1 MIPFTCPHCGKFM
14 EVADQ
19 YAGQTGPC
27 ASCGKT
33 VTIPGA
39 AIPSTF
45 APNAYGPPPSKSGGG
60 MGTVAI
66 VLTVCCVGLFLCG
79 GVLIA
84 LLLPAVQAARE
95 AARRTQSM
103 NNLKQIVLAMH
114 NYHDVY
120 KEFPPAVVKDAN
132 GQPLYS
138 GRVLLLPFMEQQALF
153 SQWQQDKAWNSPEN
167 QGLSNLMIPVFH
179 DPSSQA
185 APGMTDYVFVTGPG
199 SVFNGQGPVKLQD
212 ITDGTSNTLVFI
224 EVKGM
229 NVNWAEPRD
238 WDFTQ
243 QPWPIP
249 GNHPNGNLAAFAD
262 GSVRFIS
269 KQTPPQEVQKM
280 TTRAGGEAVSY

>member
-1 MIPFTCPHCGKFM
+1 MIPFTCPHCGKFI

-27 ASCGKT
+27 ASCGKQ

-39 AIPSTF
+39 AGPAAF
-45 APNAYGPPPSKSGGG
+45 APTPYGPPPSKSGSG

-66 VLTVCCVGLFLCG
+66 VLAVCCVGLFLCG

-95 AARRTQSM
+95 AARRAQSM
-103 NNLKQIVLAMH
+103 NNLKQIALAMH
-114 NYHDVY
+114 NYHDTFN
-120 KEFPPAVVKDAN
+120 ELPPAVVTDAD

-138 GRVLLLPFMEQQALF
+138 GRVLLLPFMDQQAIYA
-153 SQWQQDKAWNSPEN
+153 QWDKSKAWNSPEN
-167 QGLSNLMIPVFH
+167 QALANVAIPIFH
-179 DPSSQA
+179 DPSGQS
-185 APGMTDYVFVTGPG
+185 APGMTDYLFVTGPG
-199 SVFNGQGPVKLQD
+199 TVFDGQGKRKLQD

-224 EVKGM
+224 EIKGM
-229 NVNWAEPRD
+229 NVNWAEPRE
-238 WDFTQ
+238 WDISQ

-249 GNHPNGNLAAFAD
+249 GNHPGGNLAAFAD
-262 GSVRFIS
+262 GAVRLIS
-269 KQTPPQEVQKM
+269 NQTPPQEVQKM